1 MNSLFYYARLV
12 DNATNTGN
20 AKKSGTFRGWQDKA
34 IKAREALKAVRRD
47 YNDDLQ
53 EIIRTYSP
61 NVAAQKKAELDERF
75 NSIVSDAKDKLK
87 DALEEVIESKQCWFD
102 KCSGAPS
109 AEDLRL
115 LQALSMRSNMSIAE
129 VASAAGKLNQNVQ
142 SMGVLRDIAAKFDI
156 HIPIGAATPEEFDSM
171 VQRAR
176 EFSLDR
182 LRELETPDKE
192 ISYKA
197 KMFFD
202 YADLPGET
210 AHFYGPLDNNVL
222 TTEQIS
228 TATKQAQ
235 QTAAR
240 ATKPDNTPTAAE
252 TGEGDAVPMWAEVTA
267 NGQQN
272 LSTIA
277 AQFHVSTQQIREAN
291 PGKDLDRLYTGDKI
305 LVPSTRFAFQPDPSG
320 GHVQP
325 DQVRAVPAP
334 QYSFATGPSG
344 EAVGEDIVV
353 M

>member
-12 DNATNTGN
+12 DNATNTGY
-20 AKKSGTFRGWQDKA
+20 AKKSGTFRGWQEKA
-34 IKAREALKAVRRD
+34 IKAREALKKVRQD

-87 DALEEVIESKQCWFD
+87 DALEEVIESKQRWFD

-192 ISYKA
+192 MSYKA

-235 QTAAR
+235 QAA
-240 ATKPDNTPTAAE
+240 AKPTEPQIAAGE
-252 TGEGDAVPMWAEVTA
+252 TSEGDAVPMWAEVTA
-267 NGQQN
+267 SGNQN
-272 LSTIA
+272 ISTIA

-291 PGKDLDRLYTGDKI
+291 PDKDLDRIYTGDKI

-334 QYSFATGPSG
+334 QYSIAAGPSG
-344 EAVGEDIVV
+344 ETIGEDITVI
-353 M
+353 